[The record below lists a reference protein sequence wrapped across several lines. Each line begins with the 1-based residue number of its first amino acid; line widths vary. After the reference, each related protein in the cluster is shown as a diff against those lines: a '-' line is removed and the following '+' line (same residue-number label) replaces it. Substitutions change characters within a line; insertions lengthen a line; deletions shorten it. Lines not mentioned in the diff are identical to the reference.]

1 MKRFIVYPIGDGYV
15 PYNYCALPE
24 VELKNMAHPG
34 YAKIFKF
41 LTISST
47 YAMISNFNFLIL
59 EFQEITYFF
68 SLKYAIFP
76 TLNRS
81 RTCGNKRIHQIN
93 IETIL

>member
-1 MKRFIVYPIGDGYV
+1 
-15 PYNYCALPE
+15 
-24 VELKNMAHPG
+24 
-34 YAKIFKF
+34 
-41 LTISST
+41 
-47 YAMISNFNFLIL
+47 MISNFNFLIL